1 MEVLQEGLYPKAGH
15 FSSGPFTSG
24 LLQEMPPA
32 PTYTQLRLRP
42 SPGSTLRGPGLQ
54 AFSN

>member
-24 LLQEMPPA
+24 LLQEMLPPHIHPAQA
-32 PTYTQLRLRP
+32 PPISWLYSQGTGSP
-42 SPGSTLRGPGLQ
+42 SFL
-54 AFSN
+54 